1 MSRNSS
7 TQEVSLTSLDV
18 ALSAASSGEDS
29 EAGDLV
35 SLGKCTQRFV
45 RSAEWILWFHSFL
58 EVIVQYIAVTA
69 SALCVTREALN

>member
-1 MSRNSS
+1 M
-7 TQEVSLTSLDV
+7 SLDV
-18 ALSAASSGEDS
+18 ALSVASSDEDS

-35 SLGKCTQRFV
+35 SLGKCTQRFAL
-45 RSAEWILWFHSFL
+45 SAAWILWFRSFL

>member
-1 MSRNSS
+1 
-7 TQEVSLTSLDV
+7 
-18 ALSAASSGEDS
+18 
-29 EAGDLV
+29 
-35 SLGKCTQRFV
+35 V